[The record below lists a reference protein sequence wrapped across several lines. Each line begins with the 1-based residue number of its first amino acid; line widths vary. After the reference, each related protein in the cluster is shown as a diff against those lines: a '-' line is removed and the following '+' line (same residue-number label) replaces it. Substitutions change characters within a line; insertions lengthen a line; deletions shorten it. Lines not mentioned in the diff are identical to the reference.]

1 MVATQWADSNLPT
14 THDLNAKHPAT
25 PPFVACWRPI
35 YITYTLKLSL
45 MIRNAFYFIACA
57 FALVI
62 IGCTGEKQ
70 VADGAIK
77 LDNFTHSSCKDRVAT
92 VPMDYVGKPI
102 PTDGEYIKYEADND
116 GNLIIKHVNA
126 VFNCRSESLRAS
138 LTEADGEITLNET
151 EVDGQADCFCP
162 YDLNFKIG
170 KLTNRKYTL
179 TVLQNSKAHK
189 KFSFEYRKGLR
200 GKAVIRIGTPIEKDL

>member
-25 PPFVACWRPI
+25 LPFVACWRPI

-70 VADGAIK
+70 VTEGAIK
-77 LDNFTHSSCKDRVAT
+77 LDKFTHSSCKDRVAT
-92 VPMDYVGKPI
+92 VPMDNLGKPI
-102 PTDGEYIKYEADND
+102 PTD

-126 VFNCRSESLRAS
+126 VFNCRSESLRTT

-179 TVLQNSKAHK
+179 TVFQNSKAHK

>member
-1 MVATQWADSNLPT
+1 
-14 THDLNAKHPAT
+14 
-25 PPFVACWRPI
+25 
-35 YITYTLKLSL
+35 

-77 LDNFTHSSCKDRVAT
+77 LDNFTHSSCKKLTGT
-92 VPMDYVGKPI
+92 VPMDNVGKPI
-102 PTDGEYIKYEADND
+102 PTDGEYIEYEADND

-126 VFNCRSESLRAS
+126 VFNCRPESLRAS

-179 TVLQNSKAHK
+179 TVFQNSKAHK

>member
-1 MVATQWADSNLPT
+1 
-14 THDLNAKHPAT
+14 
-25 PPFVACWRPI
+25 
-35 YITYTLKLSL
+35 

-102 PTDGEYIKYEADND
+102 PTDGEYIEYEADND
-116 GNLIIKHVNA
+116 GNLIVKHVNA
-126 VFNCRSESLRAS
+126 VFNCRPESLRAS
-138 LTEADGEITLNET
+138 LTEADGEIDRKSTRLN
-151 EVDGQADCFCP
+151 
-162 YDLNFKIG
+162 
-170 KLTNRKYTL
+170 
-179 TVLQNSKAHK
+179 SSHW
-189 KFSFEYRKGLR
+189 
-200 GKAVIRIGTPIEKDL
+200 